1 MRSIHGHSKKE
12 LIELIA
18 DKIFELIKTDK
29 ISVLTNGNDVIRK
42 KHVLPCKKEENN
54 IRMFSILDT

>member
-42 KHVLPCKKEENN
+42 KHVLPRKKEENN